1 MVILCPAKGEIHM
14 FWSFQHRPRG
24 IRNDGQGRV
33 AEKDGV
39 LNKFVPSGL
48 AFACTMDI
56 GKNSIIEKM
65 EA

>member
-1 MVILCPAKGEIHM
+1 M